1 MQSALLN
8 QRTHALHTWHTHINP
23 HNHVHTHQ
31 MLMGTLAADFDKFST
46 EFIKGI
52 RLFKTLMEDN
62 SAIVSVYVLAN
73 YI

>member
-1 MQSALLN
+1 
-8 QRTHALHTWHTHINP
+8 
-23 HNHVHTHQ
+23 
-31 MLMGTLAADFDKFST
+31 MGTLAADFDKFST